1 MLSDL
6 PWTSTRCPNRNGVKG
21 PSASVSEMET
31 SRKGKE
37 GKKETK
43 IYFPSILLGSVSVPL
58 QIKLTEDQFVG
69 KKKADFPCSANKGE
83 KLSDEEFQGT
93 VGVWGLYT

>member
-1 MLSDL
+1 M
-6 PWTSTRCPNRNGVKG
+6 
-21 PSASVSEMET
+21 
-31 SRKGKE
+31 
-37 GKKETK
+37 
-43 IYFPSILLGSVSVPL
+43 PL
-58 QIKLTEDQFVG
+58 QIKLTDDPFVG